1 MKIHSARFGLKG
13 RISVKDSK
21 ERKSV
26 RKLSGLSR
34 VLLEQ
39 LSRVLL
45 AQLSRVLLAQHSR
58 VLLAQN
64 FRLSKEETLEI

>member
-1 MKIHSARFGLKG
+1 M
-13 RISVKDSK
+13 KDSK

-34 VLLEQ
+34 VLLAQ

-45 AQLSRVLLAQHSR
+45 AQLSRVLLAQ
-58 VLLAQN
+58 N
-64 FRLSKEETLEI
+64 FRLTKEETLKI